1 MSDPGIDAWKE
12 QTSAFDRVRS
22 VAQTVT
28 EPRSA
33 SWIAEEAAVSENTA
47 RGHLQRLVEM
57 NVLRAF
63 EDGTT
68 TTYVPDPLHTRMQT
82 LRELIDEYD
91 HDGLLD
97 LKAGLQA
104 EIESWQDEYGV
115 DSPEELRALAAE
127 TETHKETVAIRRTA
141 DDWELT
147 AYRLGIVEE
156 AIEHYT
162 AYSGRD
168 SALA

>member
-1 MSDPGIDAWKE
+1 
-12 QTSAFDRVRS
+12 VRS
-22 VAQTVT
+22 VAQTVS

-57 NVLRAF
+57 NVLRSF

-68 TTYVPDPLHTRMQT
+68 TYAPDPLHTRMQT

-97 LKAGLQA
+97 LKADLQA
-104 EIESWQDEYGV
+104 EIETWQDEYGV
-115 DSPEELRALAAE
+115 EDPDELRALGAE
-127 TETHKETVAIRRTA
+127 TETQAETTTIRTTASISPSTSAIDEQQA
-141 DDWELT
+141 
-147 AYRLGIVEE
+147 G
-156 AIEHYT
+156 
-162 AYSGRD
+162 
-168 SALA
+168 

>member
-12 QTSAFDRVRS
+12 QTTAFDRVRS

-47 RGHLQRLVEM
+47 RDHLQRLVEM

-63 EDGTT
+63 EGGAT
-68 TTYVPDPLHTRMQT
+68 TTYTPDPLHTRMQT

-91 HDGLLD
+91 HDGLIER
-97 LKAGLQA
+97 KEELQRDIQA
-104 EIESWQDEYGV
+104 CQDEYGV
-115 DSPEELRALAAE
+115 DSPAELRALAAE
-127 TETHKETVAIRRTA
+127 TETADETATIRQTA

-147 AYRLGIVEE
+147 IYRLGIVEE
-156 AIEHYT
+156 AIENYT
-162 AYSGRD
+162 AYSSSD
-168 SALA
+168 SAVA

>member
-1 MSDPGIDAWKE
+1 MPDPGVDAWKE
-12 QTSAFDRVRS
+12 QTTAFDRVRS

-28 EPRSA
+28 EPRTA
-33 SWIAEEAAVSENTA
+33 SWIADEAAVSENTA
-47 RGHLQRLVEM
+47 RDHLQRLVEM

-68 TTYVPDPLHTRMQT
+68 TTYAPDPLHTRMQT

-91 HDGLLD
+91 HDGLLE
-97 LKAGLQA
+97 LKADLQA
-104 EIESWQDEYGV
+104 EIESWQDEYNV
-115 DSPEELRALAAE
+115 ASPAELRALAAE
-127 TETHKETVAIRRTA
+127 AETAEETATIRQTA

-156 AIEHYT
+156 AIENYT
-162 AYSGRD
+162 AYSSSD
-168 SALA
+168 SAVA